1 MPFDDEP
8 WEKRNPIEVSV
19 SPALL
24 LQSRITAHAIFW
36 LGLIVYEGLIAGMV
50 DDLYLQRVTTSFI
63 ELPVKMAATYF
74 TLYILID
81 KLLVHKKY
89 SLFLSLLFLSMI
101 FFGILARIVA
111 YYTIYPMYYPM
122 ATNVPLFFL
131 PKILIT
137 IFSIY
142 SVVAIVASFHLIKHW
157 YNHQQASQRLHQTA
171 QQLEKE
177 KLEAELKLLKSQI
190 NPHFLFNTLNNLYAL
205 TLQHSHKAPEMV
217 YKLSQ
222 LMSYM
227 LYDSNQMEVSLKKE
241 IQYIQN
247 YIDLEKVRYDT
258 RLDVSLN
265 VYDVPDTI
273 HIAPLLLLPFVENSF
288 KHGVS
293 NQLSG
298 GWIRIDILIQENTL
312 VLKVENSK
320 NIFPAEDKPVSG
332 IGLQNVR
339 KRLDLIYSDCHSLQ
353 LLDEDETYL
362 VILKITIPGVCMR
375 KRTYITD
382 QYIPA

>member
-1 MPFDDEP
+1 MPFHDEP

-36 LGLIVYEGLIAGMV
+36 LCLIVYEGLIAGMV

-81 KLLVHKKY
+81 MLLVHKKY

-142 SVVAIVASFHLIKHW
+142 SLVAIVASFHLIKHW

-177 KLEAELKLLKSQI
+177 KLAAELKLLKSQI

-222 LMSYM
+222 LMNYM
-227 LYDSNQMEVSLKKE
+227 LYDSNQMEVSLQKE

-273 HIAPLLLLPFVENSF
+273 HIAPLLILPFVENSF

-320 NIFPAEDKPVSG
+320 NIFPPEDKPVSG
-332 IGLQNVR
+332 IGLKNVR
-339 KRLDLIYSDCHSLQ
+339 KRLDLIYADCHSLQ

-362 VILKITIPGVCMR
+362 VILKITIPGICMR
-375 KRTYITD
+375 KRPYITD

>member
-339 KRLDLIYSDCHSLQ
+339 KRLDLIYSDCYSLQ

-375 KRTYITD
+375 KRNYITD